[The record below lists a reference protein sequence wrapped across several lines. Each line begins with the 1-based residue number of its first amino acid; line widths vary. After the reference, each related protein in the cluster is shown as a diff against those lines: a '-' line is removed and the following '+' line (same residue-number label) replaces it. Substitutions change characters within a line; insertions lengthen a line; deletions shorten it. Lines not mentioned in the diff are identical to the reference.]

1 MSSILRRITADDRR
15 EAASVLDDF
24 KVTLAAAGTELP
36 STGIDWNCASV
47 TGVVLIDLGAAPVSV
62 VTKLTDVIR
71 DGVRA
76 RRELHQ
82 GEDWYPRAGQA
93 VTLNTAEGAPLAA
106 EVVVATQRL
115 VTIRLDG
122 RR

>member
-24 KVTLAAAGTELP
+24 KVALATAGTELP

-47 TGVVLIDLGAAPVSV
+47 TGVILIDLGSAPVSV

-76 RRELHQ
+76 RREPPQ
-82 GEDWYPRAGQA
+82 VAWYPRAGQA
-93 VTLNTAEGAPLAA
+93 VTLNAADGARSPPKWWS
-106 EVVVATQRL
+106 RP
-115 VTIRLDG
+115 G
-122 RR
+122 GW

>member
-24 KVTLAAAGTELP
+24 KVALAAAGTELP

-76 RRELHQ
+76 RREPPRAT
-82 GEDWYPRAGQA
+82 WYPRAGQA
-93 VTLNTAEGAPLAA
+93 VTLNTADGAPLAA